1 MRYGDKMKALVYT
14 TSNYNKKWVVEVDG
28 INDLFKILDDWKA
41 KKISNYYTND
51 LVIRRF
57 EDKEKLEMEKD
68 NKPVCDI
75 RVEIYDDYRE

>member
-14 TSNYNKKWVVEVDG
+14 TSNYSKEWVVEVND
-28 INDLFKILDDWKA
+28 IDDLFKILDEWKA
-41 KKISNYYTND
+41 LKKGNYYTD
-51 LVIRRF
+51 ELVISRYD
-57 EDKEKLEMEKD
+57 DKEKLEMEKD